1 MMNWLCLVIVLRLV
15 AASSLESSLLLSPR
29 QSRSGRSLDIVFSAP
44 HEALC
49 VSSASLRAE
58 ALFAQH
64 VCTTAGFRTFSE
76 LRFVHVTNVN
86 VEPAQA
92 VAVRCQQSRSSYEI
106 SCELSSQETACQY
119 VIAVTCSSCHHQ
131 LPVSPGSSLS
141 VASPLYP
148 VLQPDLI
155 CVYELVS
162 QSDVP
167 LHFTVTVTDLSLPY
181 PHYSQVEISTD
192 LSKERERELFH
203 SSIIFHIFI
212 SVF

>member
-1 MMNWLCLVIVLRLV
+1 MMNWRCLVIVLRLL
-15 AASSLESSLLLSPR
+15 AASSVESILHLSPR

-49 VSSASLRAE
+49 VSSASLSGE

-86 VEPAQA
+86 VETSQA

-119 VIAVTCSSCHHQ
+119 VISVTCSSCHHL

-141 VASPLYP
+141 VTSPLYP

-167 LHFTVTVTDLSLPY
+167 LHFTVAVTDLSLPY

-203 SSIIFHIFI
+203 SSIICHIFI